1 MEEMS
6 VLQEKSK
13 LEDSHKNK
21 EDQTEEVILARAKIA
36 ELQREKA
43 VLERQKLEVQRK
55 LDDLTKRFEQDK
67 RREMADYNK
76 EYLKFHDEMLAKV
89 RKEVLDEAELKI
101 KEYRLVNLKLKLLFS
116 YEVYC
121 FTLAELVRRVVNK
134 IVQSTPD

>member
-6 VLQEKSK
+6 ILQEKSR

-21 EDQTEEVILARAKIA
+21 EDQTEEEVILARAKIA

-43 VLERQKLEVQRK
+43 VLEREKLEVQRK

-89 RKEVLDEAELKI
+89 RKEVQDEAELKI
-101 KEYRLVNLKLKLLFS
+101 KEYRLVNK
-116 YEVYC
+116 
-121 FTLAELVRRVVNK
+121 
-134 IVQSTPD
+134 